1 LSKNCKDYPKQIYF
15 LTFKKIKIMSLK
27 QNLKEFK
34 IFASGGNIF
43 DLALGVI
50 IGGAFATIVE
60 SLSKDIIGDFI
71 AALGGAP
78 DLSKLVLHFNGGE
91 IHVGNFLGALIN
103 FLILAVVLF
112 MLVKL
117 IMKYK
122 LANFRAQGS
131 RECPYCREFV
141 AVDAIKCKHCT
152 ADIKAIIDGDEGSD
166 ER

>member
-1 LSKNCKDYPKQIYF
+1 MKKF
-15 LTFKKIKIMSLK
+15 LE
-27 QNLKEFK
+27 EFK
-34 IFASGGNIF
+34 NFASSGNIF

-50 IGGAFATIVE
+50 IGGAFATVVE

-78 DLSKLVLHFNGGE
+78 DLSEVVVEFNGGQ
-91 IHVGNFLGALIN
+91 IHVGNFLGAVIN
-103 FLILAVVLF
+103 FLILAFVLF
-112 MLVKL
+112 MMVKV
-117 IMKYK
+117 IMKYR

-141 AVDAIKCKHCT
+141 AVDAIKCKFCT
-152 ADIKAIIDGDEGSD
+152 SDLRAIIDGDEGAD

>member
-1 LSKNCKDYPKQIYF
+1 MDKWLAYYNYF
-15 LTFKKIKIMSLK
+15 YIFIVKIRKMKKTI
-27 QNLKEFK
+27 QEFK
-34 IFASGGNIF
+34 NFASSGNMF
-43 DLALGVI
+43 DLALGII
-50 IGGAFATIVE
+50 IGGAFATVVE

-78 DLSKLVLHFNGGE
+78 DMSKFTIKVLDGE
-91 IHVGNFLGALIN
+91 IHIGNFIGAFIN

-112 MLVKL
+112 MLVKV

-131 RECPYCREFV
+131 RECPYCREFI

-152 ADIKAIIDGDEGSD
+152 ADVKALIDGEEGAE

>member
-1 LSKNCKDYPKQIYF
+1 
-15 LTFKKIKIMSLK
+15 MSFK

-78 DLSKLVLHFNGGE
+78 DLSKFVLHFNGGE

-152 ADIKAIIDGDEGSD
+152 ADIKAIIDGEEGAD

>member
-1 LSKNCKDYPKQIYF
+1 M
-15 LTFKKIKIMSLK
+15 KKFIT
-27 QNLKEFK
+27 EFK
-34 IFASGGNIF
+34 NFAMGGNMF

-50 IGGAFATIVE
+50 IGGAFGTVVQ

-71 AALGGAP
+71 ACLGGAP
-78 DLSKLVLHFNGGE
+78 DMGKMTYKFNDGE
-91 IHVGNFLGALIN
+91 IHYGNFIGSLIN

-112 MLVKL
+112 MIVKV

-141 AVDAIKCKHCT
+141 AVDAIKCKFCT
-152 ADIKAIIDGDEGSD
+152 SDIKAKIDGEEGAD

>member
-1 LSKNCKDYPKQIYF
+1 MKKF
-15 LTFKKIKIMSLK
+15 LE
-27 QNLKEFK
+27 EFK
-34 IFASGGNIF
+34 NFASSGNIF

-50 IGGAFATIVE
+50 IGGAFATVVE

-78 DLSKLVLHFNGGE
+78 DLSEVVVEFNGGQ
-91 IHVGNFLGALIN
+91 IHVGNFLGAVIN
-103 FLILAVVLF
+103 FLILAFVLF
-112 MLVKL
+112 MMVKV
-117 IMKYK
+117 IMKYR

-141 AVDAIKCKHCT
+141 AVDAIKCKFCT
-152 ADIKAIIDGDEGSD
+152 SDLRAIIDGYEGAD

>member
-1 LSKNCKDYPKQIYF
+1 M
-15 LTFKKIKIMSLK
+15 KKF
-27 QNLKEFK
+27 LKEFK
-34 IFASGGNIF
+34 NFASGGNMF

-50 IGGAFATIVE
+50 IGGAFATVVE

-78 DLSKLVLHFNGGE
+78 DLSKWTTKFKDGE
-91 IHVGNFLGALIN
+91 IHIGNFIGALIN
-103 FLILAVVLF
+103 FIILAVVLF
-112 MLVKL
+112 LVVKL
-117 IMKYK
+117 IMKFK

-152 ADIKAIIDGDEGSD
+152 ADIKALIDGDEGAD

>member
-1 LSKNCKDYPKQIYF
+1 M
-15 LTFKKIKIMSLK
+15 KKL
-27 QNLKEFK
+27 LEEFR
-34 IFASGGNIF
+34 IFASSGNIF

-50 IGGAFATIVE
+50 IGGAFATVVD

-78 DLSKLVLHFNGGE
+78 DLSGLTIPFLKGQ
-91 IHVGNFLGALIN
+91 IHIGNFIGSLIN
-103 FLILAVVLF
+103 FLILAAVLF
-112 MLVKL
+112 GLVKV
-117 IMKYK
+117 IMHYK

-131 RECPYCREFV
+131 RECPFCREFI

-152 ADIKAIIDGDEGSD
+152 ADVKAIIDGEEGAD

>member
-1 LSKNCKDYPKQIYF
+1 MNKF
-15 LTFKKIKIMSLK
+15 FE
-27 QNLKEFK
+27 EFK
-34 IFASGGNIF
+34 NFASSGNIF

-50 IGGAFATIVE
+50 IGGAFATVVE

-78 DLSKLVLHFNGGE
+78 DLSGLVWAFNGCE

-103 FLILAVVLF
+103 FLILAFVLF
-112 MLVKL
+112 LLVKL
-117 IMKYK
+117 IMRYR

-141 AVDAIKCKHCT
+141 AVDAIKCKFCT
-152 ADIKAIIDGDEGSD
+152 SDLKAKIDGEEGAD

>member
-1 LSKNCKDYPKQIYF
+1 MKKF
-15 LTFKKIKIMSLK
+15 LE
-27 QNLKEFK
+27 EFK
-34 IFASGGNIF
+34 NFASSGNIF

-50 IGGAFATIVE
+50 IGGAFATVVE

-78 DLSKLVLHFNGGE
+78 DLGELVVEFNGGQ
-91 IHVGNFLGALIN
+91 IHVGNFLGAVIN
-103 FLILAVVLF
+103 FLILAFVLF
-112 MLVKL
+112 MMVKV

-152 ADIKAIIDGDEGSD
+152 SDLKALIDGDEGAD

>member
-1 LSKNCKDYPKQIYF
+1 MNKH
-15 LTFKKIKIMSLK
+15 
-27 QNLKEFK
+27 LKEFK
-34 IFASGGNIF
+34 NFASSGNMF

-50 IGGAFATIVE
+50 IGGAFATVVE
-60 SLSKDIIGDFI
+60 SLSKDIIGDAI

-78 DLSKLVLHFNGGE
+78 DMSGMTFKIGKGE
-91 IHVGNFLGALIN
+91 VHYGNFIGALIN

-117 IMKYK
+117 IMKFK

-131 RECPYCREFV
+131 RECPYCREFI

-152 ADIKAIIDGDEGSD
+152 ADVKALIDGDEGSD

>member
-1 LSKNCKDYPKQIYF
+1 M
-15 LTFKKIKIMSLK
+15 KKFFE
-27 QNLKEFK
+27 EFK
-34 IFASGGNIF
+34 NFASSGNVF

-50 IGGAFATIVE
+50 IGGAFATVVE

-78 DLSKLVLHFNGGE
+78 DLGGVVLEFNGGQ
-91 IHVGNFLGALIN
+91 IHVGNFLGAVIN
-103 FLILAVVLF
+103 FLILAFVLF
-112 MLVKL
+112 LMVKL
-117 IMKYK
+117 IMRYR

-141 AVDAIKCKHCT
+141 AVDAIKCKFCT
-152 ADIKAIIDGDEGSD
+152 SDLKAKIDGDEGAD

>member
-1 LSKNCKDYPKQIYF
+1 MKKF
-15 LTFKKIKIMSLK
+15 LE
-27 QNLKEFK
+27 EFK
-34 IFASGGNIF
+34 NFASSGNVL

-50 IGGAFATIVE
+50 NGGAFATVVE

-78 DLSKLVLHFNGGE
+78 DLTELVVEFNGGQ
-91 IHVGNFLGALIN
+91 IHVGNFLGAVIN
-103 FLILAVVLF
+103 FIILAFVLF
-112 MLVKL
+112 MMVKV

-152 ADIKAIIDGDEGSD
+152 SDLKAKIDGDEGAD